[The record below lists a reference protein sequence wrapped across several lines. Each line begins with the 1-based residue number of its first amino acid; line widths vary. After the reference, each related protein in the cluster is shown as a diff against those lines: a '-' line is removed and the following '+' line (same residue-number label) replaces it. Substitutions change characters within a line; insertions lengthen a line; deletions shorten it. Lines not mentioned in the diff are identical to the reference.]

1 MTEKYFEKFP
11 IIQYSNNYVRNIT
24 ERAVVLNAVYS
35 SPVLYY
41 AYDIG
46 EGERPDNIGDRYYND
61 EYMGWILHLTNKIV
75 DPYYDW
81 YMDQATFQDFIV
93 KKYGSY
99 VNSVTKIKYYR
110 NNWYSYPD
118 SISVSQ
124 FETITQTLKKFYE
137 PIYGDVYQSTTP
149 LGYKRKPID
158 WKRSTNNVVS
168 YNVDGSDYITDE
180 IVNVYRNSALI
191 GSGQVCGK
199 STSFLTIHHTSGIVT
214 EDVGINTMSVVGKE
228 SNVSKNYTTAT
239 LFVSNIPVEEL
250 NYWDPVYLYDYE
262 NEINERNKTI
272 QVLKSEYSNKL
283 AKELKTLL
291 R

>member
-1 MTEKYFEKFP
+1 
-11 IIQYSNNYVRNIT
+11 
-24 ERAVVLNAVYS
+24 
-35 SPVLYY
+35 
-41 AYDIG
+41 
-46 EGERPDNIGDRYYND
+46 
-61 EYMGWILHLTNKIV
+61 
-75 DPYYDW
+75 
-81 YMDQATFQDFIV
+81 V

-99 VNSVTKIKYYR
+99 VNAVTKVKYYR

-118 SISVSQ
+118 PISTSQYNSIT
-124 FETITQTLKKFYE
+124 ETLKKFYE
-137 PIYGDVYQSTTP
+137 PIYSDIYQSTTP

-180 IVNVYRNSALI
+180 IVNVYRNSTLI

-199 STSFLTIHHTSGIVT
+199 STTALTIQHTSGIVT
-214 EDVGINTMSVVGKE
+214 EDTGINTMTVVGKE
-228 SNVSKNYTTAT
+228 SNESKVYTNAT
-239 LFVSNIPVEEL
+239 LLVGNIPSEEL

-272 QVLKSEYSNKL
+272 QVLKSDYSGQI

>member
-1 MTEKYFEKFP
+1 
-11 IIQYSNNYVRNIT
+11 
-24 ERAVVLNAVYS
+24 
-35 SPVLYY
+35 VLYY

-46 EGERPDNIGDRYYND
+46 EGERPDNIADRYYND

-81 YMDQATFQDFIV
+81 YIDQTTFKDFIV

-99 VNSVTKIKYYR
+99 VNAVTKVKYYR
-110 NNWYSYPD
+110 NNWYLYPD
-118 SISVSQ
+118 PISTSQYNSIT
-124 FETITQTLKKFYE
+124 ETLKKFYE
-137 PIYGDVYQSTTP
+137 PIYSDIYQSTTP

-168 YNVDGSDYITDE
+168 YDIDGTDYIINE
-180 IVNVYRNSALI
+180 IVNVYRNSTLI

-199 STSFLTIHHTSGIVT
+199 STTSLTIHHTSGIVT
-214 EDVGINTMSVVGKE
+214 EDIGINTMSVVGRE
-228 SNVSKNYTTAT
+228 SVKSENYTVAT
-239 LFVSNIPVEEL
+239 LLVGNIPSEEL

-272 QVLKSEYSNKL
+272 QVLKSDYSGKL

>member
-1 MTEKYFEKFP
+1 MAEKYFEKFP
-11 IIQYSNNYVRNIT
+11 IIQYANNYVRNIT
-24 ERAVVLNAVYS
+24 ERAVVLNAVYN

-41 AYDIG
+41 SYDIG
-46 EGERPDNIGDRYYND
+46 EGERPDNIADRYYND
-61 EYMGWILHLTNKIV
+61 EYMGWILHLTNKVV

-81 YMDQATFQDFIV
+81 YMDQTTFKDFIV

-99 VNSVTKIKYYR
+99 VNAVSKIKYYR
-110 NNWYSYPD
+110 NNWYSYQD
-118 SISVSQ
+118 MISVS
-124 FETITQTLKKFYE
+124 EYNSITETLKKFYE
-137 PIYGDVYQSTTP
+137 PVYGDIYQSTTP

-158 WKRSTNNVVS
+158 WKRSTNNIVS
-168 YNVDGSDYITDE
+168 YNVDGSYYISDE
-180 IVNVYRNSALI
+180 IVSVYIGSTLL

-199 STSFLTIHHTSGIVT
+199 TTTTLTIHHTNGIVT
-214 EDVGINTMSVVGKE
+214 DDVGVGVFTVVGRESKE
-228 SNVSKNYTTAT
+228 SKVYTDAT
-239 LFVSNIPVEEL
+239 LLVSNIPAEEL

-272 QVLKSEYSNKL
+272 QVLRSDYSNKI

>member
-1 MTEKYFEKFP
+1 MAEKYFEKFP
-11 IIQYSNNYVRNIT
+11 IIQYANNYVRNIT
-24 ERAVVLNAVYS
+24 ERAAVLNTVYN

-41 AYDIG
+41 PYDIG
-46 EGERPDNIGDRYYND
+46 EGERPDNIADRYYND
-61 EYMGWILHLTNKIV
+61 EYMGWILHLTNKVI

-81 YMDQATFQDFIV
+81 YIDQTTFKDFIV

-99 VNSVTKIKYYR
+99 VNAVTKVKYYR

-118 SISVSQ
+118 PISDLQFNSIT
-124 FETITQTLKKFYE
+124 ETLKKFYE
-137 PIYGDVYQSTTP
+137 PIYSDIYQSTTP

-168 YNVDGSDYITDE
+168 YNVDGTDYITDE
-180 IVNVYRNSALI
+180 IVNVYRNSTLI
-191 GSGQVCGK
+191 GNGQVCGK
-199 STSFLTIHHTSGIVT
+199 STTSLTIQHTSGIVT
-214 EDVGINTMSVVGKE
+214 EDTGINTMTVVGRE
-228 SNVSKNYTTAT
+228 SNESKVYTNAT
-239 LFVSNIPVEEL
+239 LLVGNIPSEEL

-272 QVLKSEYSNKL
+272 QVLKSDYSGRI